1 MSFIEENNLS
11 ESQNKGYSILD
22 DSKFSSKQ
30 KEASIEKKKY
40 NFKVILLGDS
50 SVGKTSILNRYIKK
64 QFEDKSQ
71 CTIRAY
77 LESKSL
83 EYDLYTIINLN
94 IWDTCGQER
103 FKSITKLYFRD
114 THGIVLNYDVNNRKT
129 FESLNEW
136 INLIKDNTNKY
147 VSIIIVGNKNDLEK
161 NVSKEELNNFCEKNN
176 FLSEE
181 VSAKNG
187 NNIDLIFQKLS
198 KRMIDNYEEFE
209 KEENRRY
216 DKKNDNNEN
225 SEFSDIKIKL
235 SNDNKMFQKDENIE
249 IKKEK
254 EVSCC

>member
-77 LESKSL
+77 LESKSF

-225 SEFSDIKIKL
+225 SEFSDTKIKL

>member
-77 LESKSL
+77 LESKSF

-94 IWDTCGQER
+94 IWDTSGQER

-187 NNIDLIFQKLS
+187 NNID
-198 KRMIDNYEEFE
+198 
-209 KEENRRY
+209 
-216 DKKNDNNEN
+216 
-225 SEFSDIKIKL
+225 
-235 SNDNKMFQKDENIE
+235 
-249 IKKEK
+249 
-254 EVSCC
+254 